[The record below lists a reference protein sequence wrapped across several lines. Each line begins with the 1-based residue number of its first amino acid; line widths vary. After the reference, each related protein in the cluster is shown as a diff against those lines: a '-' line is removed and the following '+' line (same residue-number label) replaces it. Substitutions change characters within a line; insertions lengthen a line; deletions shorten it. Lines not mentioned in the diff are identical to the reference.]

1 MYECERDLF
10 FRKNNFHNSDGT
22 GAVSHIF
29 MKGVYNCYTY
39 MIAYQAKTMGH
50 KVAFFWFIFFFDLI
64 AITAVDLYEPI
75 GLGNMRNSV

>member
-1 MYECERDLF
+1 MGERERERESVCVCVWVYECEWDLF

-50 KVAFFWFIFFFDLI
+50 KVAFFWFIFFSI
-64 AITAVDLYEPI
+64 
-75 GLGNMRNSV
+75 S